1 MKTEKTTKGVLKTR
15 RSIRSMEKLRV
26 SPAQSLS
33 FKERAEEFLN
43 SGTPASY
50 ATCVVL
56 ALVILSGVAV
66 VATVA
71 PGLSILARGYRRS
84 NGYSQ
89 AQLKGAMQN
98 LKRSRYLEEIKG
110 ADGKPRIVLTK
121 KGEKHFQKIL
131 FEDIQLPHP
140 PTWDGKW
147 RFVLFDIPIK
157 YTKAREAL
165 RWRLKALGFYQ
176 YQKSVWVYP
185 HPCEKEILYVA
196 DYFGVGKFVEILEV
210 TRLSNDV
217 EIKKYFELP

>member
-1 MKTEKTTKGVLKTR
+1 MKTTKPTKVLKTR
-15 RSIRSMEKLRV
+15 RSVRSLAKTRSV
-26 SPAQSLS
+26 SADIPSLS
-33 FKERAEEFLN
+33 ERAEEFLN

-50 ATCVVL
+50 ATCVAL

-84 NGYSQ
+84 NGYSRD
-89 AQLKGAMQN
+89 QLYGAMQN
-98 LKRSRYLEEIKG
+98 LKRGKYVEESAGKN
-110 ADGKPRIVLTK
+110 GKPRIRLTK
-121 KGEKHFQKIL
+121 KGAEHFKKIL
-131 FEDIQLPHP
+131 FEDVRLPNP
-140 PTWDGKW
+140 PKWDEKW

-176 YQKSVWVYP
+176 YQKSVWAYP

-196 DYFGVGKFVEILEV
+196 DYFNVGQFVEILEV
-210 TRLSNDV
+210 THLSNDT
-217 EIKKYFELP
+217 ELKKHFNL

>member
-1 MKTEKTTKGVLKTR
+1 MTKGVTKTK
-15 RSIRSMEKLRV
+15 RSIRSIEKLRV
-26 SPAQSLS
+26 STTQSPS

-50 ATCVVL
+50 ATCVAL

-89 AQLKGAMQN
+89 SQLKGAMQN
-98 LKRSRYLEEIKG
+98 LKRSHYIEEIKG
-110 ADGKPRIVLTK
+110 VDGKPRIVLTQ

-131 FEDIQLPHP
+131 FEDVQLPHP
-140 PTWDGKW
+140 AHWDRKW

-157 YTKAREAL
+157 HTKAREAL

-196 DYFGVGKFVEILEV
+196 DYFNVGKFVEILEV
-210 TRLSNDV
+210 TRLSNDI
-217 EIKKYFELP
+217 ELKKHFELV